1 MVSALV
7 KRQHHMHMHMPHA
20 HAHLARTSA
29 HVTCD
34 SGVVRLRVI
43 TGVSSED
50 LCIYGTVPRSHGIR
64 RGSIGL
70 KLFKVFDGDTQHI
83 TAVEPTTTCQCH
95 RHMQTRRSPL
105 RGPREHHELCRN
117 KVLPIAGCPKSP
129 KGLRGGPRQG
139 HGLGLGCLQTHLIVG
154 LH

>member
-83 TAVEPTTTCQCH
+83 TAVEPTTTHTCQYYCNAIDKISYANETQSLA
-95 RHMQTRRSPL
+95 RP
-105 RGPREHHELCRN
+105 PRASRT
-117 KVLPIAGCPKSP
+117 LP
-129 KGLRGGPRQG
+129 
-139 HGLGLGCLQTHLIVG
+139 
-154 LH
+154 